1 MRKVPTVKVNYLSV
15 VIPAYNE
22 QRRIVTTIEQLI
34 KYLKA
39 QDYQWEIIVAND
51 GSTDST
57 EDLIRDCA
65 TRDPRVSLLSLT
77 HGGKGWAVQQGMLK
91 AQGTFRFLCDA
102 DLSMPVECLPE
113 FLPPIRDEFDIV
125 IGSREVTGAVR
136 YQEPRRRHIM
146 GRIFNWLVRLLAVP
160 GIYDTQCGFKLFT
173 QESAQILFTMQ
184 TLKGFGFDV
193 EILFLARKMG
203 MQISEIPIPWYYN
216 ADSKVRPL
224 LDSFNMARD
233 LLSIRWRHAIGGYR
247 LRQRIN
253 P

>member
-1 MRKVPTVKVNYLSV
+1 LKADYLSV
-15 VIPAYNE
+15 VIPAFNE
-22 QRRIVTTIEQLI
+22 QQRIVATIEELTG
-34 KYLKA
+34 YLGS
-39 QDYQWEIIVAND
+39 QDYEWEIIVAND

-57 EDLIRDCA
+57 ADLIQDYA
-65 TRDPRVSLLSLT
+65 AHNPRVRLLSLP

-91 AQGTFRFLCDA
+91 AEGTLRFLCDA
-102 DLSMPVECLPE
+102 DLSMPVECLPK
-113 FLPPIRDEFDIV
+113 FLPPIRNGFDIV
-125 IGSREVTGAVR
+125 IGSREVAGAVR

-184 TLKGFGFDV
+184 KLKGFGFDV

-203 MQISEIPIPWYYN
+203 MHIFEIPIPWYFN
-216 ADSKVRPL
+216 NDSKVRPL

-233 LLSIRWRHAIGGYR
+233 LLTIRWRHTIGGYD
-247 LRQRIN
+247 LRHKIN